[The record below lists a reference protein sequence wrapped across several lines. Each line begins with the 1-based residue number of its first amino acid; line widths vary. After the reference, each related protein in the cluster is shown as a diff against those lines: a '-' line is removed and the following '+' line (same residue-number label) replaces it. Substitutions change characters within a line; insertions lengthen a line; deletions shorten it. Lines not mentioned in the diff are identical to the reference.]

1 MDNNLKPLKPAK
13 IERDIILNSVFRYS
27 FLNQY

>member
-1 MDNNLKPLKPAK
+1 MDNNLKPLKTAK
-13 IERDIILNSVFRYS
+13 IEQHGILNTVFRYS